1 MAKMRIYELAKELD
15 VKPKELLAMLETIG
29 VTGKVPSSSIE
40 DTAARSLRQMVTNK
54 NNPQPEP
61 EAAPEPAAPAKA
73 STFKSFRASDFR
85 DARAAANRP
94 VTPAPAAPAKPSAP
108 VAASTPSTPLA
119 KAPEKPVE
127 AKAPEAKPVA
137 EKAPIAKAT
146 AKTTEAKPAATKT
159 APIKPAAEKIAE
171 DKPAAEKPAAKKS
184 AKAATPQAGSTPAAD
199 APVAAPPAAPEPEP
213 APLTEAQ
220 RIENEKLADPNW
232 TPSENVAPA
241 PAPSAPNA
249 PLSAAQRRP
258 LGPGRRPG
266 SGRGGDFRRFD
277 NRRGG
282 GRVPGERDER
292 FDAPEPEEPEL
303 EAGSIVMVPP
313 VVTVAEL
320 AEKILKPPSE
330 LIKKLF
336 AMKIMRSA
344 NQVLENDVASQLLGQ
359 FGYKMEVET
368 ARSDRH
374 IEEEEDFEALETVPP
389 VVTVMG
395 HVDHG
400 KTSLLD
406 VIRSANVQS
415 GEAGGITQRIGAYE
429 TEHNGERIVF
439 LDTPGHEAFTRMRAR
454 GAHVTDL
461 AILVVAADDG
471 VMPQTR
477 EAIDHARAA
486 KVPVII
492 AINKMDKAGAD
503 PNHVKTQL
511 AEVGL
516 ATEDY
521 GGDTVSIPV
530 SAKTGQGVQDLLD
543 MVLLMAELQ
552 ELKANPHGLASGTII
567 EAQQDPQRGSI
578 ATVLIHRGTLNVGDY
593 IVVGEVYGR
602 VRAMFNHKGESVKKA
617 GPKTPVSVI
626 GLGAVPHASDT
637 LVAVEN
643 AKAAREQAEA
653 FTADKQR
660 SLVEQSRVTLQDVFA
675 KIQQGEIKE
684 LNVIVKADGQGS
696 VEAMCQSLEKMA
708 HEEVRVKIVSR
719 GVGAVNENDVNLA
732 SASNGIIIAFD
743 VPVDSGAASLAD
755 REKVEVREYAVI
767 YDAIDDVKAALEG
780 LLTPMY
786 ESKLSG
792 EAEVVALFESSRA
805 GKIAGCRI
813 RSGKLVAGGNLKVLR
828 KGELIF
834 DGKLDSLRH
843 NKDVVREMS
852 APAECGVS
860 AHNFNDF
867 QPGDMLQCFIQVQ
880 IKRTI

>member
-1 MAKMRIYELAKELD
+1 MAKMRIYELARELE
-15 VKPKELLAMLETIG
+15 VKPKELLTMLETIG

-40 DTAARSLRQMVTNK
+40 DTAARSLRQMVANK

-61 EAAPEPAAPAKA
+61 EAAPEPAAPAKT

-85 DARAAANRP
+85 DARAAAANRP
-94 VTPAPAAPAKPSAP
+94 AVAPSAPDAASAPVAGSTPDAPATAKASAPVATAPAAAPAKPDVETNTA
-108 VAASTPSTPLA
+108 
-119 KAPEKPVE
+119 E
-127 AKAPEAKPVA
+127 AKPEAKKPVA
-137 EKAPIAKAT
+137 
-146 AKTTEAKPAATKT
+146 
-159 APIKPAAEKIAE
+159 
-171 DKPAAEKPAAKKS
+171 DKPATQKPAAKKS
-184 AKAATPQAGSTPAAD
+184 EKESAPAAGSTPAA
-199 APVAAPPAAPEPEP
+199 PAAPKPP
-213 APLTEAQ
+213 APVPPAPAPMTDAE
-220 RIENEKLADPNW
+220 RRENEKLADPNW
-232 TPSENVAPA
+232 SPAEPA
-241 PAPSAPNA
+241 PAPPAPAANGSAAP

-277 NRRGG
+277 NRRGSS
-282 GRVPGERDER
+282 RQPGERDER

-303 EAGSIVMVPP
+303 EAGSTVMVPP

-320 AEKILKPPSE
+320 AEKISKPPSE

-368 ARSDRH
+368 ARSDLH
-374 IEEEEDFEALETVPP
+374 LEEEDYDALETVPP

-454 GAHVTDL
+454 GAHVTDI

-492 AINKMDKAGAD
+492 AINKMDKADAD

-543 MVLLMAELQ
+543 MVLLMSEMQ
-552 ELKANPHGLASGTII
+552 ELKANPTGHASGTII
-567 EAQQDPQRGSI
+567 EAQQDPQRGPV

-602 VRAMFNHKGESVKKA
+602 VRAMFNHKGDSVKTA
-617 GPKTPVSVI
+617 GPKTPVSII

-637 LVAVEN
+637 LMAVEN

-653 FTADKQR
+653 FTAEKQR
-660 SLVEQSRVTLQDVFA
+660 SLVDQSRVTLQDVFA
-675 KIQQGEIKE
+675 KIQQGDIKE

-732 SASNGIIIAFD
+732 SASNGIIIAFA
-743 VPVDSGAASLAD
+743 VGTDSSAASLAD
-755 REKVEVREYAVI
+755 REKVEIREYNVI
-767 YDAIDDVKAALEG
+767 YDAINDVKDALEG
-780 LLTPMY
+780 LLTPVF

-813 RSGKLVAGGNLKVLR
+813 RSGKLVSGGNLKVLR

-843 NKDVVREMS
+843 NKDVVKEMS

-867 QPGDMLQCFIQVQ
+867 QPGDTLQCFVQVQ
-880 IKRTI
+880 VKRTI